1 MMPTVAVLAGGRA
14 TRLGALAADTAKSL
28 IDVNGRPFAVHQLA
42 RLEQQGLT
50 DVVFLVGHLGP
61 QIEAALGGGTPPMR
75 IRYAFDGPRPLGTGG
90 AIRQALPLLT
100 DPFMVLYGDSYLECD
115 FNAVH
120 DTHRAG
126 GRHGLMTVYRND
138 DRLDRSNVQY
148 SGGAILRYDKQD
160 RTPDMRHID
169 YGLGVLSHAAF
180 DARRAGEVFDLAD
193 VYQDLVAAGQLAGYE
208 VTSRFYEIGSPEG
221 LGDLRSHLASTA
233 TPAEGTTH

>member
-14 TRLGALAADTAKSL
+14 TRLAALAADTPKAL
-28 IDVNGRPFAVHQLA
+28 LDVNGRPFAVHQLA

-90 AIRQALPLLT
+90 AIRQALPMLS
-100 DPFMVLYGDSYLECD
+100 DPFLVLYGDSYLECD

-120 DTHRAG
+120 EAYRSS
-126 GRHGLMTVYRND
+126 GRRGLMTVYRND
-138 DRLDRSNVQY
+138 DQFDRSNVEY
-148 SGGAILRYDKQD
+148 RAGAIVRYDKRCQ
-160 RTPDMRHID
+160 TPEMRHID

-180 DARRAGEVFDLAD
+180 DVRDAGTPCDLELVYRDLLAAR
-193 VYQDLVAAGQLAGYE
+193 QLAGYE
-208 VTSRFYEIGSPEG
+208 VTSRFYEIGSIEG
-221 LGDLRSHLASTA
+221 LEALRAHLAS
-233 TPAEGTTH
+233 

>member
-61 QIEAALGGGTPPMR
+61 QIEAALGGGPPPMR
-75 IRYAFDGPRPLGTGG
+75 IRYAFDGPRALGTGG
-90 AIRQALPLLT
+90 AISQALPMLS
-100 DPFMVLYGDSYLECD
+100 DPFLVLYGDSYLECD

-120 DTHRAG
+120 EAYRAS
-126 GRHGLMTVYRND
+126 GRRGLMTVYRND
-138 DRLDRSNVQY
+138 DQFDRSNVEY
-148 SGGAILRYDKQD
+148 SAGAIVRYDKRC
-160 RTPDMRHID
+160 RTSEMRHID

-180 DARRAGEVFDLAD
+180 DARRAGESFDLAD
-193 VYQDLVAAGQLAGYE
+193 VYQDLVAAGQLAGYD
-208 VTSRFYEIGSPEG
+208 VTSRFYEIGSIEG
-221 LGDLRSHLASTA
+221 LEALRAHLAS
-233 TPAEGTTH
+233 